1 MIGKKLPRYLT
12 PVFIISIVMLFP
24 IRTQA
29 WGNKGHQII
38 ARIAMP
44 RLSVNARK
52 AVAELLE
59 PGETLENVA
68 GWADQLRKDGPD
80 TRSWHFVPIPLTD
93 KVYSV
98 NKHCGRSERC
108 IIQALEEQITTL
120 KNTENDPQTRT
131 AALKYVIHL
140 IGDLHQPFHV
150 TTNANPSDLSANRV
164 KLTSLTGRM
173 TNLHEVWDSDLVE
186 YGLKQ
191 SNRSVADYASHLSK
205 TLGQNNA
212 ALTKGT
218 ITSWAL
224 EAHEQAWIA
233 YYDPYDH
240 FMVADQ
246 RSWALNRAYY
256 EKKLRIVEMQFV
268 RAGMRLA
275 KTLNDIFV
283 SRPAYK
289 A

>member
-1 MIGKKLPRYLT
+1 
-12 PVFIISIVMLFP
+12 
-24 IRTQA
+24 
-29 WGNKGHQII
+29 
-38 ARIAMP
+38 
-44 RLSVNARK
+44 
-52 AVAELLE
+52 
-59 PGETLENVA
+59 
-68 GWADQLRKDGPD
+68 
-80 TRSWHFVPIPLTD
+80 
-93 KVYSV
+93 
-98 NKHCGRSERC
+98 
-108 IIQALEEQITTL
+108 
-120 KNTENDPQTRT
+120 
-131 AALKYVIHL
+131 
-140 IGDLHQPFHV
+140 
-150 TTNANPSDLSANRV
+150 
-164 KLTSLTGRM
+164 M

-191 SNRSVADYASHLSK
+191 SNRSVADYASHISK

-256 EKKLRIVEMQFV
+256 DKNLKIVEMQFV